1 LSKVIER
8 LRGVL
13 DKQIP
18 AGLGEGELLR
28 RYVQH
33 RDESAFT
40 ALVRRHGPMVMGVC
54 RRVLHDPH
62 DAEDAFQ
69 ATFLVLV
76 RKAATLR
83 SPELLANW
91 LYGVAYRTA
100 LEAKTAAARRR
111 AKEAKV
117 VPRTSTADAWT
128 DLLPALDQELDRLP
142 EKYRAVVVLCDLEGK
157 TRKEAAGQLGWPEG
171 TVASRL
177 AGARVL
183 LAKRLAR
190 HGVAVAGGTLGALLS
205 GRVSGCVPDS
215 LVASTVEAATLLAA
229 GRAMAAGAVPAVALA
244 EGVLK
249 RMLLRKLKVV
259 PVMLAVALLLG
270 LGIGGLTVRTLG
282 TEQTNPTAPRRG
294 ASPDRPAAVQ
304 AGKEV
309 DSLEGAWTLV
319 EIEFRG
325 LKFSEEEVKVVGLRW
340 VMRGDTLTETARGK
354 KRESTIRLDPTRQPK
369 QLILTVRGG
378 SGEDGE
384 FFPGGSEKGTIIA
397 GIYRVEKDRLT
408 LCFNAKSGKEAPEKF
423 ETGLDSDNG
432 IYVLKRLPKD
442 AAPPKKPTE
451 DLPGELAVGKNKLQ
465 QLGIALFKYHEAY
478 GRLPPPA
485 VYGKDGKAL
494 LSWRVLLLPHFGPE
508 YGELYNAFKLDEA
521 WDSPNNKKLLA
532 KMPQFYASPATPT
545 KEKYHTY
552 YQVLVGKKTAFA
564 GREGRKADDLND
576 LASTVLV
583 VEGAEAVP
591 WTKPQDLAYDEAKAL
606 PKLGGPFVT
615 GFHALYGF
623 TQIHFHARKD
633 FDAKT
638 FRGDVERAMN
648 R

>member
-1 LSKVIER
+1 LSNVIDQ
-8 LRGVL
+8 LRGIL
-13 DKQIP
+13 DRQIP
-18 AGLGEGELLR
+18 AGMGEGELLR

-33 RDESAFT
+33 RDEAAFA

-83 SPELLANW
+83 SPGLLANW

-117 VPRTSTADAWT
+117 VPRASTEEAWT
-128 DLLPALDQELDRLP
+128 DLLPALDQELERLP
-142 EKYRAVVVLCDLEGK
+142 EKYRAVVVLCDMEGK

-183 LAKRLAR
+183 LAKRLTL
-190 HGVAVAGGTLGALLS
+190 HGVAVSGGTLATLLP

-229 GRAMAAGAVPAVALA
+229 GRATAGAVPAGALA

-249 RMLLRKLKVV
+249 RMLLIKLKIVPAMMAVV
-259 PVMLAVALLLG
+259 LLLG
-270 LGIGGLTVRTLG
+270 LGVWELTYQALG
-282 TEQTNPTAPRRG
+282 RGQAEPTEPRRV
-294 ASPDRPAAVQ
+294 SPARPTTAQ
-304 AGKEV
+304 AGKET
-309 DSLEGAWTLV
+309 DSLEGTWALV
-319 EIEFRG
+319 GIEFKG
-325 LKFSEEEVKVVGLRW
+325 QKIPEEEAKVVGLRW
-340 VMRGDTLTETARGK
+340 VIRGDTLTETARGK
-354 KRESTIRLDPTRQPK
+354 KRESAIQLDPSHRPQRLT
-369 QLILTVRGG
+369 LTVRGG
-378 SGEDGE
+378 IGGE
-384 FFPGGSEKGTIIA
+384 FFVGGTDKGTVVL
-397 GIYRVEKDRLT
+397 GIYRLEKDRLT
-408 LCFNAKSGKEAPEKF
+408 LCFQDKGVKEFPKEFAA
-423 ETGLDSDNG
+423 GLDDPSG

-442 AAPPKKPTE
+442 ARPPQKSTE
-451 DLPGELAVGKNKLQ
+451 DLPGELAVGKNKMQ

-485 VYGKDGKAL
+485 VYDKDGKAL

-508 YGELYNAFKLDEA
+508 YGELYNAFKLDEP
-521 WDSPNNKKLLA
+521 WNSPNNKKLLA
-532 KMPQFYASPATPT
+532 KMPQFFASPATPT
-545 KEKYHTY
+545 KEPYHTY
-552 YQVLVGKKTAFA
+552 YQVLVGKKTAFM
-564 GREGRKADDLND
+564 GRTGRKAEDLND

-591 WTKPQDLAYDEAKAL
+591 WTKPQDLPYDGTKTL

-615 GFHALYGF
+615 GFHALHGF
-623 TQIHFHARKD
+623 TQVHFLTRKD
-633 FDAKT
+633 FDAKS